1 MSSTVTQL
9 LKTKLAITPKTAS
22 LLIDAGY
29 KDYRDLRTASPEEV
43 VEQFKSVLG
52 MTKAQAEGYRR
63 GLRRMVWLA
72 TQENPEDQ
80 AKLHQDWT
88 QKALRTKGIWSDD
101 FDHLTGEEID
111 QRWQKFIEGN
121 QSPVST

>member
-1 MSSTVTQL
+1 MSSTAAQL
-9 LKTKLAITPKTAS
+9 FKTKLAITPKTAS
-22 LLIDAGY
+22 LLIDAGF
-29 KDYRDLRTASPEEV
+29 KDWRDLSTVSPEEV

-80 AKLHQDWT
+80 AKLQQDWT
-88 QKALRTKGIWSDD
+88 QKALRAKGIWSDD
-101 FDHLTGEEID
+101 FDLLTGEEIN
-111 QRWQKFIEGN
+111 QRWQEMIQGN